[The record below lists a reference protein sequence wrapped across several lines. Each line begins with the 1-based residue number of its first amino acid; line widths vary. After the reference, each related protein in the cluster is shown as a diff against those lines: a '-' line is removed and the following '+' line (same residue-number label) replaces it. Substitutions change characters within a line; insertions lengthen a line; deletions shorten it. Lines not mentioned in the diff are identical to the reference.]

1 MFGVRPTWTTT
12 NHNISMAARNPV
24 APAVSEVQQRLDAA
38 RPLVVGGL
46 AALVVLDLT
55 ANTEAIHGS
64 LHTLEHVIL
73 LFLAVELALD
83 VAVSEA
89 SLSERW
95 LEAGVLVPYVLL
107 VAGVFLAGVVGCS
120 LPSVTGPLAGT
131 FDWLHNTVVVCRE
144 LVALDVVAGVGLAA
158 NAREFA
164 ESFVD
169 NPIED

>member
-1 MFGVRPTWTTT
+1 
-12 NHNISMAARNPV
+12 MAARNPV
-24 APAVSEVQQRLDAA
+24 APAVSAVQQRLDAA

-73 LFLAVELALD
+73 LFLVVELALD

-120 LPSVTGPLAGT
+120 LPSVTGPLAGA

>member
-1 MFGVRPTWTTT
+1 MFGVRSTGPTG
-12 NHNISMAARNPV
+12 NSQVSMAARNPV
-24 APAVSEVQQRLDAA
+24 APAVGEIQRRLDAA

-64 LHTLEHVIL
+64 LHTLEHAIL
-73 LFLAVELALD
+73 LFLVVELALD
-83 VAVSEA
+83 VAVSES
-89 SLSERW
+89 SLGERW

-107 VAGVFLAGVVGCS
+107 VAGAFLAGVVGCS
-120 LPSVTGPLAGT
+120 LPSVTGPLAGA

-144 LVALDVVAGVGLAA
+144 LVALDVVAGVGIAA
-158 NAREFA
+158 NARAFL

-169 NPIED
+169 DPIED